1 LKYLVSTVTIF
12 NSYLFLNKLLSVRF
26 NLLHPFLSKIT
37 LYAASIDSNYTVC
50 RKNLIMV
57 ISSSHIYSKSNLDVV
72 NINTANKINVKRFT
86 QNGQIQ
92 IYQSSYRGSYSSIIR
107 DSLRNAALGRKVL
120 LIQFM
125 KGGVKQGVYN
135 AVRLCGNLTW
145 VRSSHSFD
153 QYNIEAVENNKNLKK
168 SIHESTIELWNF
180 CKKEL
185 QSGENDQI
193 ILDEIFL
200 AIVMKIIDK
209 DDLIS
214 TLENRFISGD
224 VILTGTAIPKDLLLM
239 ANQITELR
247 S

>member
-1 LKYLVSTVTIF
+1 V
-12 NSYLFLNKLLSVRF
+12 
-26 NLLHPFLSKIT
+26 
-37 LYAASIDSNYTVC
+37 
-50 RKNLIMV
+50 V
-57 ISSSHIYSKSNLDVV
+57 ISSSSNYSKSNFDVV
-72 NINTANKINVKRFT
+72 NINTVNKSNVKRFA

-120 LIQFM
+120 LVQFM
-125 KGGVKQGVYN
+125 KGGVKQGINNPVK
-135 AVRLCGNLTW
+135 LCGNLTW
-145 VRSSHSFD
+145 IRSSHSFD
-153 QYNIEAVENNKNLKK
+153 QYDSEEIENNEDLKK
-168 SIHESTIELWNF
+168 SIHASTFELWNF

-185 QSGENDQI
+185 LNGENDQI

-200 AIVMKIIDK
+200 AIEKNIINK

-214 TLENRFISGD
+214 TLENRFLSGD
-224 VILTGTAIPKDLLLM
+224 VILTGTGIPKDLLLM

>member
-1 LKYLVSTVTIF
+1 MPVSSLKSYST
-12 NSYLFLNKLLSVRF
+12 
-26 NLLHPFLSKIT
+26 
-37 LYAASIDSNYTVC
+37 SN
-50 RKNLIMV
+50 
-57 ISSSHIYSKSNLDVV
+57 HQVV
-72 NINTANKINVKRFT
+72 NINKNNKESKFRRPN

-120 LIQFM
+120 LVQLM
-125 KGGVKQGVYN
+125 KGGVKQGIGN
-135 AVRLCGNLTW
+135 AQKLCGNLTW
-145 VRSSHSFD
+145 IRSSNSYD
-153 QYNIEAVENNKNLKK
+153 QYEPEDIFNNKNLAK
-168 SIHESTIELWNF
+168 SINDSITEVWDF

-185 QSGENDQI
+185 LSGEYDQI

-200 AIVMKIIDK
+200 AVEINIISK

-224 VILTGTAIPKDLLLM
+224 VILTGTSIPKNFLLM
-239 ANQITELR
+239 ADQITELR

>member
-1 LKYLVSTVTIF
+1 
-12 NSYLFLNKLLSVRF
+12 
-26 NLLHPFLSKIT
+26 
-37 LYAASIDSNYTVC
+37 
-50 RKNLIMV
+50 MV
-57 ISSSHIYSKSNLDVV
+57 ISPSHIYSKGNIDVV
-72 NINTANKINVKRFT
+72 NINTANKINGKRYA

-92 IYQSSYRGSYSSIIR
+92 IYQSSYRGSYPSIIR

-125 KGGVKQGVYN
+125 KGGVKQGVEN
-135 AVRLCGNLTW
+135 AVKLCGNLTW

-153 QYNIEAVENNKNLKK
+153 QYNSEEIENNRSLRK
-168 SIHESTIELWNF
+168 SIHESTLELWNF

-200 AIVMKIIDK
+200 AIEMKIIDK

-224 VILTGTAIPKDLLLM
+224 VILTGTEIPKDLLLM

>member
-1 LKYLVSTVTIF
+1 MVT
-12 NSYLFLNKLLSVRF
+12 
-26 NLLHPFLSKIT
+26 
-37 LYAASIDSNYTVC
+37 
-50 RKNLIMV
+50 
-57 ISSSHIYSKSNLDVV
+57 SSSKSYSKSNFDVV
-72 NINTANKINVKRFT
+72 DIRNANKINLKKFT

-120 LIQFM
+120 LVQFM
-125 KGGVKQGVYN
+125 KGGVKQGISNPVK
-135 AVRLCGNLTW
+135 LCGNLTW
-145 VRSSHSFD
+145 VRSSKSFD
-153 QYNIEAVENNKNLKK
+153 QYDPEEIEKNKNLKK
-168 SIHESTIELWNF
+168 YISESTHELWNF

-185 QSGENDQI
+185 LSSENDQI

-200 AIVMKIIDK
+200 AIDLKIIDK

-224 VILTGTAIPKDLLLM
+224 VILTGTDIPKDLLLM

>member
-1 LKYLVSTVTIF
+1 MVNSST
-12 NSYLFLNKLLSVRF
+12 
-26 NLLHPFLSKIT
+26 
-37 LYAASIDSNYTVC
+37 SNY
-50 RKNLIMV
+50 
-57 ISSSHIYSKSNLDVV
+57 SKGNLDVV
-72 NINTANKINVKRFT
+72 NINTANKLNLKKFA

-92 IYQSSYRGSYSSIIR
+92 IYQSPHRGSYSTIIR
-107 DSLRNAALGRKVL
+107 DSLRNAALGKKVL

-125 KGGVKQGVYN
+125 KGGVKQGIAN
-135 AVRLCGNLTW
+135 AIKLCGNLTW
-145 VRSSHSFD
+145 VRSSNSVD
-153 QYNIEAVENNKNLKK
+153 QYNSEEIENNENLKQ
-168 SIHESTIELWNF
+168 SIFESTNELWNF

-185 QSGENDQI
+185 LSGENDQI

-200 AIVMKIIDK
+200 AIEMQIIDK

-224 VILTGTAIPKDLLLM
+224 VILTGTGIPKDLLLM

>member
-1 LKYLVSTVTIF
+1 
-12 NSYLFLNKLLSVRF
+12 
-26 NLLHPFLSKIT
+26 
-37 LYAASIDSNYTVC
+37 
-50 RKNLIMV
+50 MV
-57 ISSSHIYSKSNLDVV
+57 ISSSHIFSKSNLDVV
-72 NINTANKINVKRFT
+72 DINTANKNNLKRFT

-92 IYQSSYRGSYSSIIR
+92 IYQSSYRGSYPSIIR

-120 LIQFM
+120 LVQFM
-125 KGGVKQGVYN
+125 KGGVKQGIAN
-135 AVRLCGNLTW
+135 AVKLCGNLTW
-145 VRSSHSFD
+145 VRSSNSFD
-153 QYNIEAVENNKNLKK
+153 LFSSEEIENDKNLKK
-168 SIHESTIELWNF
+168 SIHESTHELWDF

-185 QSGENDQI
+185 LSGENDQV

-200 AIVMKIIDK
+200 AIEMKIIDK

-224 VILTGTAIPKDLLLM
+224 VILTGTGIPKDLLLM

>member
-1 LKYLVSTVTIF
+1 MVNSST
-12 NSYLFLNKLLSVRF
+12 
-26 NLLHPFLSKIT
+26 
-37 LYAASIDSNYTVC
+37 SNY
-50 RKNLIMV
+50 
-57 ISSSHIYSKSNLDVV
+57 SKGNLDVV
-72 NINTANKINVKRFT
+72 NINTANKINLKKFA

-92 IYQSSYRGSYSSIIR
+92 IYQSLHRGSYSTIIR
-107 DSLRNAALGRKVL
+107 DSLRNAALGKKVL

-125 KGGVKQGVYN
+125 KGGVKQGIAN
-135 AVRLCGNLTW
+135 AIKLCGNLTW
-145 VRSSHSFD
+145 VRSSNSLD
-153 QYNIEAVENNKNLKK
+153 QYNSEEIENDENLKQ
-168 SIHESTIELWNF
+168 SIFESTKELWNF

-185 QSGENDQI
+185 LSGENDQI

-200 AIVMKIIDK
+200 AIEMKIIDK

-224 VILTGTAIPKDLLLM
+224 VILTGTRIPNDLLLM

>member
-1 LKYLVSTVTIF
+1 MVNSST
-12 NSYLFLNKLLSVRF
+12 
-26 NLLHPFLSKIT
+26 
-37 LYAASIDSNYTVC
+37 SNY
-50 RKNLIMV
+50 
-57 ISSSHIYSKSNLDVV
+57 SKGNLDVV
-72 NINTANKINVKRFT
+72 NINTANEINLKKFA

-92 IYQSSYRGSYSSIIR
+92 IYQSPHRGSYSTIIR
-107 DSLRNAALGRKVL
+107 DSLRNAALGKKVL

-125 KGGVKQGVYN
+125 KGGVKQGIAN
-135 AVRLCGNLTW
+135 AIKLCGNLTW
-145 VRSSHSFD
+145 VRSSNSVD
-153 QYNIEAVENNKNLKK
+153 QYNSEEIENNENLKQ
-168 SIHESTIELWNF
+168 SIFESTNELWNF

-185 QSGENDQI
+185 LSGENDQI

-200 AIVMKIIDK
+200 AIEMQIIDK

-224 VILTGTAIPKDLLLM
+224 VILTGTCIPNDLLLM

>member
-1 LKYLVSTVTIF
+1 MQC
-12 NSYLFLNKLLSVRF
+12 NKIQIILYVEKK
-26 NLLHPFLSKIT
+26 SK
-37 LYAASIDSNYTVC
+37 
-50 RKNLIMV
+50 IMV
-57 ISSSHIYSKSNLDVV
+57 ISSPNSYRESNLDVV
-72 NINTANKINVKRFT
+72 KIGSPNKTNLKRFT

-120 LIQFM
+120 LVQFM
-125 KGGVKQGVYN
+125 KGGVKQGVAN
-135 AVRLCGNLTW
+135 AVKLCGNLTW
-145 VRSSHSFD
+145 IRSSESFD
-153 QYNIEAVENNKNLKK
+153 QYNSEDIKNDENLKK
-168 SIHESTIELWNF
+168 IIHKSIYELWDF
-180 CKKEL
+180 CKKQL
-185 QSGENDQI
+185 LSGEHDQI

-200 AIVMKIIDK
+200 AIEMKIINK

-224 VILTGTAIPKDLLLM
+224 VILTGTCIPKDLLLM

>member
-1 LKYLVSTVTIF
+1 MVLSSSNNYSKNNFDVVKISTVKKD
-12 NSYLFLNKLLSVRF
+12 NLERF
-26 NLLHPFLSKIT
+26 
-37 LYAASIDSNYTVC
+37 
-50 RKNLIMV
+50 R
-57 ISSSHIYSKSNLDVV
+57 
-72 NINTANKINVKRFT
+72 

-92 IYQSSYRGSYSSIIR
+92 IFQSSYRGSYSTIIR

-120 LIQFM
+120 LVQFM
-125 KGGVKQGVYN
+125 KGGVEQGVAN
-135 AVRLCGNLTW
+135 PVKICGNLTW
-145 VRSSHSFD
+145 VRSSNSFD
-153 QYNIEAVENNKNLKK
+153 QYHSEEIENNKNLKN
-168 SIHESTIELWNF
+168 SIHESTYELWNF

-200 AIVMKIIDK
+200 AIEMKIIDK

-224 VILTGTAIPKDLLLM
+224 VILTGTDIPKDLLLM

>member
-1 LKYLVSTVTIF
+1 
-12 NSYLFLNKLLSVRF
+12 
-26 NLLHPFLSKIT
+26 
-37 LYAASIDSNYTVC
+37 
-50 RKNLIMV
+50 MV
-57 ISSSHIYSKSNLDVV
+57 ISSSNSYSKSNSKV
-72 NINTANKINVKRFT
+72 IEISTPNKRNLKRFT

-92 IYQSSYRGSYSSIIR
+92 IYQSSYRGSYASIIR

-120 LIQFM
+120 LVQFM
-125 KGGVKQGVYN
+125 KGGVKQGIAN
-135 AVRLCGNLTW
+135 AVKLCGNLTW
-145 VRSSHSFD
+145 VRSSNSFD
-153 QYNIEAVENNKNLKK
+153 LFSSEEIENDKNLKK
-168 SIHESTIELWNF
+168 SIHESTHELWDF

-185 QSGENDQI
+185 LSGENDQV

-200 AIVMKIIDK
+200 AIEMKIIDK

-224 VILTGTAIPKDLLLM
+224 VILTGTDIPKDLLLM

>member
-1 LKYLVSTVTIF
+1 
-12 NSYLFLNKLLSVRF
+12 
-26 NLLHPFLSKIT
+26 
-37 LYAASIDSNYTVC
+37 
-50 RKNLIMV
+50 MV
-57 ISSSHIYSKSNLDVV
+57 ISSSNNYSKSNLEVV
-72 NINTANKINVKRFT
+72 NINTGNKKNLKRFT

-92 IYQSSYRGSYSSIIR
+92 IYQSLYRGSYTSIIR

-120 LIQFM
+120 LVQFM
-125 KGGVKQGVYN
+125 KGGVKQGVAN
-135 AVRLCGNLTW
+135 AVKLCGNLTW

-153 QYNIEAVENNKNLKK
+153 QYDSEEIKKNKNLKN
-168 SIHESTIELWNF
+168 SIHESTYELWNF

-185 QSGENDQI
+185 LSGENDQI

-200 AIVMKIIDK
+200 AIDMKIIDK

-224 VILTGTAIPKDLLLM
+224 VILTGTDIPKELLLM

>member
-1 LKYLVSTVTIF
+1 
-12 NSYLFLNKLLSVRF
+12 
-26 NLLHPFLSKIT
+26 
-37 LYAASIDSNYTVC
+37 
-50 RKNLIMV
+50 MV
-57 ISSSHIYSKSNLDVV
+57 ISSPNSYSERNLEV
-72 NINTANKINVKRFT
+72 AKISSDKKLNLKRFS

-92 IYQSSYRGSYSSIIR
+92 IYQSSYRGSYPSIIR

-120 LIQFM
+120 LVQFM
-125 KGGVKQGVYN
+125 KGGVKQGIAN
-135 AVRLCGNLTW
+135 AVKLCGNLTW
-145 VRSSHSFD
+145 VRSSQSFD
-153 QYNIEAVENNKNLKK
+153 QYNSEEIENNKSLQRI
-168 SIHESTIELWNF
+168 IHESIYELWDY

-185 QSGENDQI
+185 QSGAYDQV

-200 AIVMKIIDK
+200 AIEKNIIEK

-224 VILTGTAIPKDLLLM
+224 VILTGTDIPKDLLLM

>member
-1 LKYLVSTVTIF
+1 
-12 NSYLFLNKLLSVRF
+12 
-26 NLLHPFLSKIT
+26 
-37 LYAASIDSNYTVC
+37 
-50 RKNLIMV
+50 MV
-57 ISSSHIYSKSNLDVV
+57 ISSSNIYSKRNLDVV
-72 NINTANKINVKRFT
+72 KTNTANKINEKKFS
-86 QNGQIQ
+86 QNGQIH
-92 IYQSSYRGSYSSIIR
+92 IYQSSYRGSYTSVIR

-125 KGGVKQGVYN
+125 KGGVNQGVDH
-135 AVRLCGNLTW
+135 AVKLCGNLTW

-153 QYNIEAVENNKNLKK
+153 QYNSEAIENNKNLKK

-180 CKKEL
+180 CKREL

-200 AIVMKIIDK
+200 AIEMKIIDK

-224 VILTGTAIPKDLLLM
+224 VILTGTDIPKDLLLM

>member
-1 LKYLVSTVTIF
+1 
-12 NSYLFLNKLLSVRF
+12 
-26 NLLHPFLSKIT
+26 
-37 LYAASIDSNYTVC
+37 
-50 RKNLIMV
+50 MV
-57 ISSSHIYSKSNLDVV
+57 ISSSNSYSERNLDIAKIS
-72 NINTANKINVKRFT
+72 NDKKINFKRYT

-120 LIQFM
+120 LVQFM
-125 KGGVKQGVYN
+125 KGGVNQGIANSVK
-135 AVRLCGNLTW
+135 LCGNLSW
-145 VRSSHSFD
+145 VRSSQSFD
-153 QYNIEAVENNKNLKK
+153 QYNSEEIENNKNLKK
-168 SIHESTIELWNF
+168 IIHESIYELWNF

-185 QSGENDQI
+185 LSGIHDQI

-200 AIVMKIIDK
+200 AIEMQIIDK

-214 TLENRFISGD
+214 TLDNRFISGD
-224 VILTGTAIPKDLLLM
+224 VILTGTGIPKDLLLM

>member
-1 LKYLVSTVTIF
+1 
-12 NSYLFLNKLLSVRF
+12 
-26 NLLHPFLSKIT
+26 
-37 LYAASIDSNYTVC
+37 
-50 RKNLIMV
+50 MV
-57 ISSSHIYSKSNLDVV
+57 ISSSHIYSKGNLDVV
-72 NINTANKINVKRFT
+72 RTNTANKINVKNLP

-125 KGGVKQGVYN
+125 KGGVNQGVDH
-135 AVRLCGNLTW
+135 AVKLCGNLTW

-153 QYNIEAVENNKNLKK
+153 QYNSEVMENNNFKK

-180 CKKEL
+180 CKREL

-200 AIVMKIIDK
+200 AIDMKFIDK

-224 VILTGTAIPKDLLLM
+224 VILTGTDIPKDLLLM

>member
-1 LKYLVSTVTIF
+1 
-12 NSYLFLNKLLSVRF
+12 
-26 NLLHPFLSKIT
+26 
-37 LYAASIDSNYTVC
+37 
-50 RKNLIMV
+50 MV
-57 ISSSHIYSKSNLDVV
+57 ISSPNSYSGNNLDVV
-72 NINTANKINVKRFT
+72 RKNSSNKINLKRFA

-120 LIQFM
+120 LVQFM
-125 KGGVKQGVYN
+125 KGGVKQGIAN
-135 AVRLCGNLTW
+135 PIRLCGNLTW
-145 VRSSHSFD
+145 IRSSNSFD
-153 QYNIEAVENNKNLKK
+153 QYDPEKIEGDKNLKK
-168 SIHESTIELWNF
+168 IIHESIYELWNF

-185 QSGENDQI
+185 LSGIHDQI
-193 ILDEIFL
+193 ILDEISL
-200 AIVMKIIDK
+200 AIEMKIIDK

>member
-1 LKYLVSTVTIF
+1 
-12 NSYLFLNKLLSVRF
+12 
-26 NLLHPFLSKIT
+26 
-37 LYAASIDSNYTVC
+37 
-50 RKNLIMV
+50 MV
-57 ISSSHIYSKSNLDVV
+57 ISSSNSYSKSNSKV
-72 NINTANKINVKRFT
+72 IEISTPNKENFKRFT

-92 IYQSSYRGSYSSIIR
+92 IYQSSYRGSYASIIR

-120 LIQFM
+120 LVQFM
-125 KGGVKQGVYN
+125 KGGVKQGIAN
-135 AVRLCGNLTW
+135 AVKLCGNLTW
-145 VRSSHSFD
+145 VRSSNSFD
-153 QYNIEAVENNKNLKK
+153 LFSSEEIENDKNLKK
-168 SIHESTIELWNF
+168 SIHESIHEIWDF

-185 QSGENDQI
+185 LSGENDQV

-200 AIVMKIIDK
+200 AIEMKIIDK

-224 VILTGTAIPKDLLLM
+224 VILTGTDIPKDLLLM